1 MQMGSLPKKIP
12 TKPVVIFFSAKTN
25 KLGIF
30 IQITSMR
37 LIVRIG
43 LLLALP
49 LLSFAQ
55 TPDEYPADYLSPA
68 FHAGR
73 RAAFREKMPEKSVAV
88 FFAAPQKVRNNDVN
102 YIYAQNKNFYYLTGL
117 EEPNAVLLLFK
128 QPVTILQ
135 KTGTE
140 FIFVQSRN
148 PQREMWTGK
157 ILGAAGVQEKYQLN
171 AVFSTEQFSGKLV
184 DWSQLDTVISSF
196 RNDQILFK
204 YPGRGDILANMAA
217 SLDSALMGAG
227 KSAAPTIAM
236 NILQA
241 LRGIKQPE
249 EIALMEK
256 VINMSVEGHNSVMR
270 SMKPGMHEYDAQAIM
285 EYEFKSRGSEYVGYP
300 SINGSGANTCILH
313 YETNQRTLQDGDLL
327 LSDCAAEY
335 HGYSADVTRTI
346 PVNGKFSPEQKII
359 YELVLAAQDA
369 AFAECKPG
377 KQFSDPHAAAVNV
390 IAKGLKELGIISSE
404 NQVRTYF
411 PHGTSHHLGLDVH
424 DMGRRATL
432 EPGMIFTVE
441 PGIYIPPG
449 SPCDKKWWSIGVRIE
464 DDLLITADGYKN
476 LSAGS
481 PRSVEAIEKMARQS
495 SIFRKKK

>member
-1 MQMGSLPKKIP
+1 M
-12 TKPVVIFFSAKTN
+12 IFFSAKPN
-25 KLGIF
+25 KLGSF
-30 IQITSMR
+30 IQINGMRSM
-37 LIVRIG
+37 LRIG

-49 LLSFAQ
+49 LLSFSQ

-140 FIFVQSRN
+140 FIFVQPRN

-157 ILGAAGVQEKYQLN
+157 ILGPSGVLEKYQLN
-171 AVFSTEQFSGKLV
+171 AVFSTDQFSGKLV
-184 DWSQLDTVISSF
+184 DFTQLDTVITNF

-217 SLDSALMGAG
+217 SLDSALLVAG
-227 KSAAPTIAM
+227 KSVNPAIGM
-236 NILQA
+236 NILQF

-256 VINMSVEGHNSVMR
+256 VINMSVEGHNSVIR

-300 SINGSGANTCILH
+300 SINGSGPNTCILH

-335 HGYSADVTRTI
+335 HGYCADITRTI
-346 PVNGKFSPEQKII
+346 PINGKFSPEQKII

-390 IAKGLKELGIISSE
+390 IAKGLKELGIIKSE

-432 EPGMIFTVE
+432 EPGMIL
-441 PGIYIPPG
+441 
-449 SPCDKKWWSIGVRIE
+449 R
-464 DDLLITADGYKN
+464 LNQA
-476 LSAGS
+476 
-481 PRSVEAIEKMARQS
+481 
-495 SIFRKKK
+495 SIFHQAAPAIKNGGRLVCELKMIC

>member
-12 TKPVVIFFSAKTN
+12 IKPVVIFFSAKTN

-68 FHAGR
+68 FHASR

-236 NILQA
+236 NILQV

-256 VINMSVEGHNSVMR
+256 VVNMSVEGHNSVMR

-346 PVNGKFSPEQKII
+346 PINGKFSPEQKII

>member
-1 MQMGSLPKKIP
+1 MKIIVM
-12 TKPVVIFFSAKTN
+12 KAIFF
-25 KLGIF
+25 
-30 IQITSMR
+30 
-37 LIVRIG
+37 G
-43 LLLALP
+43 LLLLGTVGVT
-49 LLSFAQ
+49 AQ
-55 TPDEYPADYLSPA
+55 TPDEYPSDHLTPT

-73 RAAFREKMPEKSVAV
+73 RAAFREKMPDNSVAI

-102 YIYAQNKNFYYLTGL
+102 YIYAQNKNLYYLTGL

-128 QPVTILQ
+128 QPVTLLQ

-140 FIFVQSRN
+140 FMFVQPRN

-157 ILGAAGVQEKYQLN
+157 ILGPEGVKEKYLMD

-184 DWSQLDTVISSF
+184 NWLQFDTVITGF
-196 RNDQILFK
+196 RNEQILMK
-204 YPGRGDILANMAA
+204 YPGRGDLLANMAA
-217 SLDSALMGAG
+217 SLDSALMQSG
-227 KSAAPTIAM
+227 KSASAAIAM
-236 NILQA
+236 NILNA

-256 VINMSVEGHNSVMR
+256 VISMSVEGHNSVMR
-270 SMKPGMHEYDAQAIM
+270 SIKPGMHEYDAQAIM
-285 EYEFKSRGSEYVGYP
+285 EFEFKTRGSEYVGYP

-346 PVNGKFSPEQKII
+346 PVSGKFSPEQKII

-369 AFAECKPG
+369 AFAVCMPG
-377 KQFSDPHAAAVNV
+377 KQFSDPHAAAQQV
-390 IAKGLKELGIISSE
+390 IAKGLKDLGIISSE

-424 DMGRRATL
+424 DMGRRGTL

-449 SPCDKKWWSIGVRIE
+449 SNCDKKWWSIGVRIE
-464 DDLLITADGYKN
+464 DDILITSNGYKS
-476 LSAGS
+476 LSEGS
-481 PRSVEAIEKMARQS
+481 PRSVAAIEKMAKEA
-495 SIFRKKK
+495 SIFKKKK